1 MVNGSD
7 EQKYNWIFD
16 LYDLNGDGHISK
28 DEMEDV
34 VHSVIQTSL
43 SYIFNNLRILFRY
56 SIWWTQEYTMNTWT
70 IQSRLKSP
78 PLTMSDWSA
87 GSAGSVTAPKWFAQW
102 GISTMGLSEGNI
114 YTIILTEKKER
125 ERIKKI
131 FCTNPWYQRQYL
143 IKFSTTSFV
152 NVDIPKW
159 DLAVIIVPTCSIL
172 EVVVLNFRMKS
183 CFPGPLSPPDVQFIA
198 KY

>member
-56 SIWWTQEYTMNTWT
+56 SIWWTQEYTMNT
-70 IQSRLKSP
+70 
-78 PLTMSDWSA
+78 
-87 GSAGSVTAPKWFAQW
+87 
-102 GISTMGLSEGNI
+102 
-114 YTIILTEKKER
+114 
-125 ERIKKI
+125 
-131 FCTNPWYQRQYL
+131 
-143 IKFSTTSFV
+143 
-152 NVDIPKW
+152 
-159 DLAVIIVPTCSIL
+159 
-172 EVVVLNFRMKS
+172 
-183 CFPGPLSPPDVQFIA
+183 
-198 KY
+198 